1 MDLPEHVCV
10 TERLLV
16 AGCFFCTLSVKR
28 RSFVSA
34 SDI

>member
-16 AGCFFCTLSVKR
+16 AFFSLTLTVKR
-28 RSFVSA
+28 RSFVSV